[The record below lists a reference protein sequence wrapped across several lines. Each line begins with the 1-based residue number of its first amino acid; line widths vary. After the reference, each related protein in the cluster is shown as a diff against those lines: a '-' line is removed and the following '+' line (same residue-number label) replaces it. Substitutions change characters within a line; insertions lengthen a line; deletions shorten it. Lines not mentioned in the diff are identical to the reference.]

1 MALRRR
7 RGEVKMSEEVELSA
21 EELARINEI
30 EKNFDE
36 GIIGGVAS
44 LTKNAVKVPVKA
56 AVRVG
61 KGAIHAVGAVASGV
75 KNTVDDIKKAGSDVK
90 KAFKK

>member
-1 MALRRR
+1 VAT
-7 RGEVKMSEEVELSA
+7 VDA
-21 EELARINEI
+21 INEI
-30 EKNFDE
+30 ANNFDE
-36 GIIGGVAS
+36 GIISGVAS

-61 KGAIHAVGAVASGV
+61 KGAIHAVDAVAGGV
-75 KNTVDDIKKAGSDVK
+75 KNTVNDIKKASSDVK